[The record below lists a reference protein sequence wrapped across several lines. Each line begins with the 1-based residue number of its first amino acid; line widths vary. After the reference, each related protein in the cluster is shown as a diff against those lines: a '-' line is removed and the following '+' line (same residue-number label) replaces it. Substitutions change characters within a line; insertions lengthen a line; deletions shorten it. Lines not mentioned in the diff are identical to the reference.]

1 MELMLNLQEDFLS
14 RPYLVLSQGRILG
27 RLCEVEDVRGKE
39 HRIWKGARCREVGG
53 EADVQNLFF
62 ESPATRP
69 LLLPF
74 QLEGTTDVVRKVKAY
89 F

>member
-1 MELMLNLQEDFLS
+1 M
-14 RPYLVLSQGRILG
+14 R
-27 RLCEVEDVRGKE
+27 KE
-39 HRIWKGARCREVGG
+39 QVPVGG

-69 LLLPF
+69 SYFPF